1 MVWIVPDELE
11 EVVRAAAR
19 AALGDG
25 PLATAALTAA
35 IVDRSR
41 RYTSER
47 DRPPADRTA
56 DLAARAMFFTIADAM
71 KIAIPLGELYHRGAV
86 PAARPLR
93 IVDLGAGC
101 GAMSLGA
108 IAALGAL
115 GASGEIP
122 LDILAVDRDSAA
134 LAIART
140 AVRELAARRGI
151 AVTLATR
158 DDDVNRTRLP
168 AADLVVAGSVLNEL
182 APAARIDLARRA
194 LAAVGDDGA
203 VILIEPALRDTAR
216 ALHEL
221 RDAILGAGHG
231 HVFAPCTRTLAPC
244 PALADPTDWCHED
257 RAVQL
262 PRRTAELARLT
273 HLRDGGMKFA
283 YLVLRRQPL
292 ALVAATPAWRV
303 VSAPMPAKG
312 KLEVLGCSAAGR
324 VPLRLLRRHRGPANR
339 GFEAARRG
347 DVLVIADPD
356 GDPDGDPGAD
366 PDADPGAEPDAGS
379 GRVELT
385 GDTRVERLI
394 PTGPAGS

>member
-1 MVWIVPDELE
+1 MVWIVPDDLE
-11 EVVRAAAR
+11 DVVREATR
-19 AALGDG
+19 AQLGDP

-71 KIAIPLGELYHRGAV
+71 KIAIPLGELHHRGAL

-108 IAALGAL
+108 IASLVELGAITPAEPDTPEDAPRL
-115 GASGEIP
+115 E
-122 LDILAVDRDSAA
+122 ILAIDRDAGA
-134 LAIART
+134 LAIARG
-140 AVRELAARRGI
+140 AVRELAARRRIPI
-151 AVTLATR
+151 ALATR
-158 DDDVNRTRLP
+158 DDDLARARPP
-168 AADLVVAGSVLNEL
+168 AADLVVLGSVLNEL
-182 APAARIDLARRA
+182 APDARLDVVTRA
-194 LAAVGDDGA
+194 LAAIGDDGA
-203 VILIEPALRDTAR
+203 VIVIEPALRDTAR

-221 RDAILGAGHG
+221 RDAILGAGRG
-231 HVFAPCTRTLAPC
+231 HVFAPCTRAIAPC
-244 PALADPTDWCHED
+244 PALADPGDWCHED
-257 RAVQL
+257 RPLQL

-292 ALVAATPAWRV
+292 ALVDAAPAWRI

-312 KLEVLGCSAAGR
+312 KLEILGCSAAGR
-324 VPLRLLRRHRGPANR
+324 VPIRLLRRHRAPQHR
-339 GFEAARRG
+339 GFEDAQRG
-347 DVLVIADPD
+347 DVLVIDTPPGPD
-356 GDPDGDPGAD
+356 
-366 PDADPGAEPDAGS
+366 
-379 GRVELT
+379 RVELT
-385 GDTRVERLI
+385 GDSQVERRK
-394 PTGPAGS
+394 PAKP